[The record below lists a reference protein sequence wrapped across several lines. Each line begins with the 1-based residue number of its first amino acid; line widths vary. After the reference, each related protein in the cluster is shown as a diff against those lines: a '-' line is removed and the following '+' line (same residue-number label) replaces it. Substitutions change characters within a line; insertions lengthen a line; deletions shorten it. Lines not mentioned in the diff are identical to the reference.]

1 MPLASVAD
9 SGAGRI
15 RSRTI
20 CSMGLTM
27 AYDEELAERA
37 RSMVPAGL
45 PVDEIKMFGGLA
57 FMINGHMA
65 FGVMKDSLMLRLEPD
80 EVTEAL
86 GEPHVRLMDFTGR
99 PMRNMLLVGPDG
111 LEDDALRGWVVRA
124 ASHASARPPKQPKVP
139 RRPKAANARR
149 S

>member
-1 MPLASVAD
+1 
-9 SGAGRI
+9 
-15 RSRTI
+15 
-20 CSMGLTM
+20 MGLTM

-37 RSMVPAGL
+37 RSMVPAEL

-80 EVTEAL
+80 QVTEAL
-86 GEPHVRLMDFTGR
+86 GNPHARPMDFTGR

-111 LEDDALRGWVVRA
+111 LDDDALRGWVARA
-124 ASHASARPPKQPKVP
+124 ASHASARPPKQPKS
-139 RRPKAANARR
+139 PKQPSAAMT
-149 S
+149 STP